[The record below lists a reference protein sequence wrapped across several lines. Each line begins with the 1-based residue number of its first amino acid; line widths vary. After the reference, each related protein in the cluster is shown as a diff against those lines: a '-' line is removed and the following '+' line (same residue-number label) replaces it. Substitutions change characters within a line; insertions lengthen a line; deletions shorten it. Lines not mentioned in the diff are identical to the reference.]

1 MTPFIQCLLWLLLKI
16 WNCYKFDVHIT
27 FLNGDL
33 DEEIFMVQLEGFQVV
48 GAKSKVCRFFKSIYG
63 LYQAICAWNIK
74 FNNFLLHYNFQPSF
88 ANPCVYIDI
97 NIPKLILAIFLDD
110 GLSGCQQSSKLHEM
124 LIRLNEVFQVNSIP
138 LQLIAMLGC
147 ISFATNNHN
156 FSILT
161 MSNIFSACFK
171 SMDFLMPILYLQ
183 LLMLILLCI
192 WKWILQIMRLPFH
205 TNR

>member
-97 NIPKLILAIFLDD
+97 NIPKLILAIFVDD
-110 GLSGCQQSSKLHEM
+110 GLSGCQ
-124 LIRLNEVFQVNSIP
+124 
-138 LQLIAMLGC
+138 
-147 ISFATNNHN
+147 
-156 FSILT
+156 
-161 MSNIFSACFK
+161 
-171 SMDFLMPILYLQ
+171 
-183 LLMLILLCI
+183 
-192 WKWILQIMRLPFH
+192 
-205 TNR
+205 